1 MITFDLYVPGD
12 SPLHRLDP
20 RVKLLLLVEGL
31 AAAFLIHS
39 PWAMAAGLLALL
51 GLLRLNGIPLHL
63 LTWLWRQ
70 MRVLLFFILL
80 LQPFFSP
87 GGEVLLAL
95 GPLRWTSGG
104 VEAALYLAL
113 RVLLMAYLVAA
124 LLFTTEQ
131 RRLVQALVRL
141 GMPYEW
147 GLMLSL
153 TLRFIPAIYGLFVTV
168 REAQAARGWRAEGP
182 LLKRWRGYL
191 PVLVAVVIGTLRQ
204 SDQLTMALA
213 ARGLGRTARRTVW
226 RDLRMRPLD
235 WLALGAGLAGA
246 VALAALRG
254 FG

>member
-20 RVKLLLLVEGL
+20 RVKLLLLAEGL
-31 AAAFLIHS
+31 TAAFLTRS
-39 PWAMAAGLLALL
+39 PWAMAAGLLILL

-63 LTWLWRQ
+63 LRWLWRQ

-87 GGEVLLAL
+87 AGEVWLTL
-95 GPLRWTSGG
+95 GPLRWTAGG

-131 RRLVQALVRL
+131 RRLVRALVRL
-141 GMPYEW
+141 GLPYDL

-153 TLRFIPAIYGLFVTV
+153 TLRFIPAIYGLFISV
-168 REAQAARGWRAEGP
+168 REAQAARGWQPEGN
-182 LLKRWRGYL
+182 LLQRWRGYL

-226 RDLRMRPLD
+226 RELRMCRSD
-235 WLALGAGLAGA
+235 W
-246 VALAALRG
+246 VALMAGTALFALFLLGR
-254 FG
+254 